1 LIVPTGDVGFK
12 EEAKLLMSDP
22 VEQIV
27 DCGGHMVT
35 VLRGGTGRPVL
46 ILHDELG
53 WPGWTSWCE
62 RMAGNFELIVPLQPG
77 FGQSDR
83 IRWIRSY
90 RDLALFYCR
99 LVRQMELDPIDVVG
113 FSAGGYVAAEMAACS
128 PQTVNR
134 LGLVAPMGIKPQDD
148 SIADFLAMTIGQH
161 LSLTL
166 ERSDAPDASHIYG
179 GEMTPEQF
187 ELFADAR
194 AETARLGWEPFMYD
208 PTLPF
213 HLEAIGELPAQLIW
227 GTKDK
232 IVPRQCIDAY
242 AAALPDAQVELLEGV
257 GHRPETEV
265 PDQFVA
271 TLEAFL
277 SEVPKP
283 AHV

>member
-1 LIVPTGDVGFK
+1 
-12 EEAKLLMSDP
+12 
-22 VEQIV
+22 
-27 DCGGHMVT
+27 
-35 VLRGGTGRPVL
+35 
-46 ILHDELG
+46 
-53 WPGWTSWCE
+53 
-62 RMAGNFELIVPLQPG
+62 
-77 FGQSDR
+77 
-83 IRWIRSY
+83 
-90 RDLALFYCR
+90 
-99 LVRQMELDPIDVVG
+99 
-113 FSAGGYVAAEMAACS
+113 
-128 PQTVNR
+128 
-134 LGLVAPMGIKPQDD
+134 
-148 SIADFLAMTIGQH
+148 
-161 LSLTL
+161 
-166 ERSDAPDASHIYG
+166 
-179 GEMTPEQF
+179 
-187 ELFADAR
+187 
-194 AETARLGWEPFMYD
+194 MYD